1 MLKRAFLR
9 KRLLMLVND
18 AAFFASDRLPVA
30 VAEAIESLLADAE
43 LRREM
48 GVAGRTLA
56 EREYAVEEVIAQ
68 HLKIYQSL
76 CGV

>member
-1 MLKRAFLR
+1 MKRAFLR